1 MRVIIRGTLIFALAA
16 LPMGANAL
24 PNHST
29 SHPQDSKH
37 QTPQGVTPAAKPEF
51 LIQAKKD
58 LENAEA
64 ELVADRKA
72 LEQLRQEE
80 AKMRQAAI
88 AKSGSWIEPTELWN
102 KKQLLKQTIE
112 IKQQAVVNAKHRL
125 VRAENQAQSTAEG
138 NWSRRHRP
146 SWFRSWWQW

>member
-1 MRVIIRGTLIFALAA
+1 MRGFILVAFFFALAA
-16 LPMGANAL
+16 LSNGANAL

-37 QTPQGVTPAAKPEF
+37 HTPQGATPAAKPEF
-51 LIQAKKD
+51 LIQAQKD
-58 LENAEA
+58 LEIAET
-64 ELVADRKA
+64 ELLTELKA
-72 LEQLRQEE
+72 LEQMRQEE
-80 AKMRQAAI
+80 AKLRQAAI

-112 IKQQAVVNAKHRL
+112 IKQQAVVSAKRRL
-125 VRAENQAQSTAEG
+125 VRAENQAQSAGEG
-138 NWSRRHRP
+138 NWSRHHRP